1 MTTKMTKRQFLQS
14 IGAAAGVAAVYRS
27 MDALGLVGANT
38 VQAATLDL
46 SPGSGDGKSV
56 VILGAG
62 ISGLVAAYEL
72 SKAGYDCTILEAT
85 NRAGGRNLTAR
96 SGDIIREE
104 GNRQWVG
111 FDPEENLYANLG
123 PARIPHHHTAILGYC
138 KEFGID
144 LEVFTNDNRAAFFHN
159 LEHFD
164 GKPVVARQVMT
175 DTRGYLAELLAKA
188 VNRNALDDVLTGE
201 DKERLLDLLRSYGDL
216 DAADDLYTG
225 SDRGGYQGEHIHA
238 GLAPGEVNDPLDF
251 SQLLISDFWEYK
263 LHFSQFLDQ
272 NPTLLQPGGGMDAI
286 VDAFEER
293 LEHLIRYR
301 SIVEE
306 IRKTA
311 DGVRIVYRRRRR
323 RGLRILD
330 ADFAICTIPAPVLKD
345 IPNDFS
351 PETQAAIASIEFS
364 NAVKIGFQARR
375 RFWEE
380 DHGIY
385 GGISWTD
392 QDITQIWYPSC
403 GYQRA
408 KGIILG
414 AYIWDDEPGRRYT
427 AMSPAERLQAAIA
440 EGELLHPGYE
450 AEIEAGVS
458 RAWAKVRFQRGG
470 WPASYQAPA
479 RLREP
484 DGAIYFAGDQLSALP
499 GWQEGAA
506 LAAHAAVQAINE
518 RVTATA

>member
-1 MTTKMTKRQFLQS
+1 MAYGIDPVRESQDEGDSMTTKMTKRQFLQS

-27 MDALGLVGANT
+27 MNALGLVGAST
-38 VQAATLDL
+38 AQAATLDL

-96 SGDIIREE
+96 GGDIVREE
-104 GNRQWVG
+104 DSRQWVG
-111 FDPEENLYANLG
+111 FDPEEHLYANLG
-123 PARIPHHHTAILGYC
+123 PARIPHHHTTILGYC
-138 KEFGID
+138 KAFGVD

-225 SDRGGYQGEHIHA
+225 SDRGGYQGKHIHA

-251 SQLLISDFWEYK
+251 SQLLSSDFWEYK

-272 NPTLLQPGGGMDAI
+272 NPTLLQPVGGMDAI

-323 RGLRILD
+323 RRPENPGCRLCDLHHPCARSEGYSQRLFTRDTGGDCVNRVRQRSQNRFPGPAAFLGGRSRSLWRYFLDRSGYYADMVSVLRLS
-330 ADFAICTIPAPVLKD
+330 AG
-345 IPNDFS
+345 
-351 PETQAAIASIEFS
+351 Q
-364 NAVKIGFQARR
+364 G
-375 RFWEE
+375 
-380 DHGIY
+380 DH
-385 GGISWTD
+385 
-392 QDITQIWYPSC
+392 
-403 GYQRA
+403 
-408 KGIILG
+408 
-414 AYIWDDEPGRRYT
+414 PGRLY
-427 AMSPAERLQAAIA
+427 L
-440 EGELLHPGYE
+440 G
-450 AEIEAGVS
+450 
-458 RAWAKVRFQRGG
+458 
-470 WPASYQAPA
+470 
-479 RLREP
+479 
-484 DGAIYFAGDQLSALP
+484 
-499 GWQEGAA
+499 
-506 LAAHAAVQAINE
+506 
-518 RVTATA
+518 

>member
-1 MTTKMTKRQFLQS
+1 MN
-14 IGAAAGVAAVYRS
+14 
-27 MDALGLVGANT
+27 ALGLIGAGP
-38 VQAATLDL
+38 AHATTPDL
-46 SPGSGDGKSV
+46 APGSGGGKRV

-72 SKAGYDCTILEAT
+72 SKAGYECTILEAT

-104 GNRQWVG
+104 DSRQWVG
-111 FDPEENLYANLG
+111 FDPEEHLYANLG

-138 KEFGID
+138 KEFGVD

-164 GKPVVARQVMT
+164 GNPVVARQVMT

-188 VNRNALDDVLTGE
+188 VNREALDDVLTGE
-201 DKERLLDLLRSYGDL
+201 DKERLLALLRSYGDL
-216 DAADDLYTG
+216 DAADDLYLG
-225 SDRGGYQGEHIHA
+225 SGRGGHQGEYVHA
-238 GLAPGEVNDPLDF
+238 GLTPGEINDRLDF
-251 SQLLISDFWEYK
+251 SQLLSSDFWEYK

-272 NPTLLQPGGGMDAI
+272 NPTLLQPVGGMDAI

-301 SIVEE
+301 SIVRA
-306 IRKTA
+306 IQKTA
-311 DGVRIVYRRRRR
+311 GGVRIVYRRRRR
-323 RGLRILD
+323 GMRVLD

-345 IPNDFS
+345 IRNDFS
-351 PETQAAIASIEFS
+351 PETQAAIESIEFS
-364 NAVKIGFQARR
+364 KAVKIGFQARR

-392 QDITQIWYPSC
+392 QDITQIWYPPY
-403 GYQRA
+403 GYQRE

-414 AYIWDDEPGRRYT
+414 AYIWDDEPGLRYT
-427 AMSPAERLQAAIA
+427 AMTPAERLQAAIA
-440 EGELLHPGYE
+440 EGEALHPGYE

-458 RAWAKVRFQRGG
+458 RAWPKVRFQRGG
-470 WPASYQAPA
+470 WPVSYQP
-479 RLREP
+479 
-484 DGAIYFAGDQLSALP
+484 AIYFAGDQLSALP

-506 LAAHAAVQAINE
+506 LAAHAAVRAINE
-518 RVTATA
+518 RVTAMA